1 MKRIAVAL
9 LVVALAGCGKS
20 PEDKAHDQG
29 KAVGEAVRELRDAK
43 SLGDAKTA
51 IQDLSAASKDVGEDA
66 KKAVK
71 DQLDTQTS
79 TLSKAAGE
87 AVSGDRTALKET
99 IDDIR
104 AQSEAFQHTN
114 NSIGNAFWKG
124 FQDGYDG

>member
-29 KAVGEAVRELRDAK
+29 KAVGKAVRELRDAS

-51 IQDLSAASKDVGEDA
+51 IQDLSEASKDVGADA

-71 DQLDTQTS
+71 DQLDTQTA
-79 TLSKAAGE
+79 TLSKAAG
-87 AVSGDRTALKET
+87 AVASGDSNELKAT
-99 IDDIR
+99 IDDVR

-114 NSIGNAFWKG
+114 NSVGNAFWKG